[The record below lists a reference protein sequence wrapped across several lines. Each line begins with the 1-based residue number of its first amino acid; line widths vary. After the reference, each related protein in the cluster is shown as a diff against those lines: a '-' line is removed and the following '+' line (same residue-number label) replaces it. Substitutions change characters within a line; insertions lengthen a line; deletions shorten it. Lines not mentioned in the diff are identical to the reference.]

1 MLPGNPREHFSW
13 RDVLFPRGGSRG
25 CRGEINACV
34 SDSDRRFCHQRIV
47 RAWRHRIYPHLR
59 RLRRAQPVPWRDHG
73 AGGGGRMGGGERAA
87 SRHLFGRAGRRRGGA
102 GFRADHLFRGGA
114 TNPAIPAHPQRRE
127 GNLRPHG
134 HAALGHHDPG
144 IDRLLLHQQR
154 QDRAADRRGGRR
166 YLRRAAAAQRDLHR
180 LCLLPCDR
188 AALAPGESYPHRQG
202 RTRRF
207 DESAR
212 RDAARART
220 RQHLCRGLGDLR
232 HPGRHCRRV
241 ARHVLRGQFLQRR
254 AVDSERVLDRG
265 AGRPRQRIGF
275 ADCSVRRRLSRNP
288 HRLSRLTGLPD
299 HPRPSAAGRRDVCAA
314 AGPAWEAMRNMGG
327 FFKSRLFFISL
338 AIVIIASTLP
348 LYVSGYVLGLL
359 TVAYYFGVFAM
370 SWDLLFG
377 FAGEVNF
384 GPTFLIGVGAYT
396 AGILNNQYGWSVY
409 LCIVLGAL
417 ASVVA
422 GVVLALPALRVR
434 GPYFGLT
441 TLVAVLM
448 LQNFV
453 VVFADLTGGEIGLTI
468 PDVITI
474 NASANYWI
482 ALGFMTIS
490 ALILYGLSQSPIGLV
505 LQASGQ
511 DPVQAGALG
520 FNIVKHKLA
529 AFIVSAFFSGLS
541 GALLVFYFGTAS
553 VGTVVDVAVGVNV
566 IVAAVLGGRRTVLGA
581 ALGAIFLI
589 VAGEFLRPTGELA
602 TFIVSTVA
610 LLVVLFFPGGFLG
623 AALSHEGRS

>member
-1 MLPGNPREHFSW
+1 MGDILRSRPLWIGLVVI
-13 RDVLFPRGGSRG
+13 VL
-25 CRGEINACV
+25 
-34 SDSDRRFCHQRIV
+34 
-47 RAWRHRIYPHLR
+47 
-59 RLRRAQPVPWRDHG
+59 
-73 AGGGGRMGGGERAA
+73 AA
-87 SRHLFGRAGRRRGGA
+87 
-102 GFRADHLFRGGA
+102 
-114 TNPAIPAHPQRRE
+114 
-127 GNLRPHG
+127 
-134 HAALGHHDPG
+134 
-144 IDRLLLHQQR
+144 
-154 QDRAADRRGGRR
+154 
-166 YLRRAAAAQRDLHR
+166 
-180 LCLLPCDR
+180 
-188 AALAPGESYPHRQG
+188 
-202 RTRRF
+202 
-207 DESAR
+207 
-212 RDAARART
+212 
-220 RQHLCRGLGDLR
+220 
-232 HPGRHCRRV
+232 
-241 ARHVLRGQFLQRR
+241 
-254 AVDSERVLDRG
+254 
-265 AGRPRQRIGF
+265 
-275 ADCSVRRRLSRNP
+275 
-288 HRLSRLTGLPD
+288 
-299 HPRPSAAGRRDVCAA
+299 
-314 AGPAWEAMRNMGG
+314 
-327 FFKSRLFFISL
+327 
-338 AIVIIASTLP
+338 TLP

-370 SWDLLFG
+370 AWDLLFG

-396 AGILNNQYGWSVY
+396 AGIVNNQYGWSVY
-409 LCIVLGAL
+409 LCIVLGAM

-422 GVVLALPALRVR
+422 GLVLALPALRVR

-468 PDVITI
+468 PDVISI
-474 NASANYWI
+474 SADINYWI
-482 ALGFMTIS
+482 ALGFMAVS
-490 ALILYGLSQSPIGLV
+490 AAILYGLSRSPVGLI

-553 VGTVVDVAVGVNV
+553 VGTVVDVAVGVQV

-610 LLVVLFFPGGFLG
+610 LLAILFIPNGFLG
-623 AALSHEGRS
+623 YALSRGARS